1 MQVYSPQEDSHLLED
16 AILKFDLTN
25 KACLDL
31 GTGSGIQASAM
42 SKAGSTNIVCVDIN
56 YKALLASQ
64 QKNKACVGVK
74 FIESDLFSRVKDS
87 FDFIAFNPPYV
98 PSDEIKWKDLDG
110 GEHGRDTIDKFL
122 EQVPDHIIIGGNL
135 LLLVSSLNDESDII
149 KILESKGF
157 IAKIISEKKLFFEVL
172 YIINARKI
180 E

>member
-1 MQVYSPQEDSHLLED
+1 M
-16 AILKFDLTN
+16 
-25 KACLDL
+25 
-31 GTGSGIQASAM
+31 
-42 SKAGSTNIVCVDIN
+42 
-56 YKALLASQ
+56 
-64 QKNKACVGVK
+64 
-74 FIESDLFSRVKDS
+74 FSRVKDS

-110 GEHGRDTIDKFL
+110 GEHGGDTIDKFL